1 MFQDTPN
8 KRRETTFYDLIN
20 TLRRKTWLVLLCLC
34 GVLAPII
41 YYNQTSPPVYE
52 AEASIVFEETKEPIP
67 TFDFSQALY
76 RKSFI
81 TNQIEEIK
89 SRTLSEEVANALPE
103 SVMRTF
109 KIPNLHLSYG
119 FTREKFVAR
128 RIRRSISAEP
138 VRDTDIIKIKTQA
151 NDPMFAAIIANTV
164 TDVLKER
171 RLKIKR
177 EEISGVRKFIEVQL
191 ETVREQLLKAEQ
203 NLRDFKEKNRVTSL
217 DQESEELLRRM
228 TEAEV
233 LYNEAKTERE
243 KTGQRL
249 DYVHKK
255 IAEQRKEIVPSITG
269 ITSPW
274 AHKLKSQLVEL
285 EVQYSTLQI
294 QDYPED
300 HPQLI
305 RLKEQIDQTKQSL
318 TKEMLKIAEGENI
331 IEPLSQIQNFLE
343 ESVSLGVDL
352 HTYRAKEDALKKI
365 VDGYDKKLQTLP
377 EKELQLAQ
385 LTRAREVNNSIYM
398 MLMERGEEARITEAG
413 KISNIRV
420 IDLAEPPEL
429 PVRPR
434 KRLNLILGIIVGLTV
449 GIGLAFFT
457 ESLDTSLKT
466 IEDVEGL
473 TSLPVLGLIPTIKKK
488 GKAEDGRNRVSDYQ
502 RILIG
507 SQSHLIAP
515 YQSVC
520 MNMRLSSPD
529 KPLKTLLVTS
539 PGPKEGK
546 TVTTANLGI
555 ASARLGTKT
564 LLIDADLRRPMLNRL
579 FDEPKEPGLTDVL
592 IESTK
597 LSSAIHKTEVDNL
610 WVMTCGT
617 SAPNPVELI
626 SSQRMKSLLKEL
638 EGKFDLIL
646 VDSPPTIAV
655 ADSVVLGTETDGVT
669 LVIQSGKTSKD
680 AIVRTKA
687 LLENVNSKIV
697 GAVLN
702 NVHVE
707 HLYGRYGHYNYYYR
721 YYTHEG
727 KRTRKRE
734 RRKKT

>member
-1 MFQDTPN
+1 MFQDTQN

-20 TLRRKTWLVLLCLC
+20 TLSRKKWLVLLCLC

-41 YYNQTSPPVYE
+41 YYNQTAPPVYE

-67 TFDFSQALY
+67 AFDFSQVLY

-109 KIPNLHLSYG
+109 KIPNPHLPYG
-119 FTREKFVAR
+119 LTKEKFVAR

-274 AHKLKSQLVEL
+274 AHRLKSQLVEL

-294 QDYPED
+294 QDYPQD

-365 VDGYDKKLQTLP
+365 VDSYDKKLQTLP

-420 IDLAEPPEL
+420 IDLAEPSEFPI
-429 PVRPR
+429 RPR

-473 TSLPVLGLIPTIKKK
+473 ISLPVLGLIPTMKKK
-488 GKAEDGRNRVSDYQ
+488 GKAEDGRNQVSDHQ

-507 SQSHLIAP
+507 SQSHLTAP

-520 MNMRLSSPD
+520 MNIRLSSPD

-546 TVTTANLGI
+546 SVTTANLGI

-610 WVMTCGT
+610 WVITCGT

-626 SSQRMKSLLKEL
+626 SSQRMKNLLKEL
-638 EGKFDLIL
+638 EEKFDLIL
-646 VDSPPTIAV
+646 LDSPPTIAV

-669 LVIQSGKTSKD
+669 LVIESGKTSKD
-680 AIVRTKA
+680 AILRTKA

-702 NVHVE
+702 NVQVE

-727 KRTRKRE
+727 TRTRKRE
-734 RRKKT
+734 RRKKA